1 MRIGTVE
8 IQGRAA
14 LAPMAGWPTR
24 AFRKICVDYG
34 AGYVVG
40 EMVSCKGLCFQDAK
54 SRELLRLDDEERPAA
69 VQLFG
74 DDPDIMARA
83 AVLAMEYRP
92 DVIDIN
98 MAAPPRKS
106 RATTAAAP

>member
-1 MRIGTVE
+1 M
-8 IQGRAA
+8 
-14 LAPMAGWPTR
+14 
-24 AFRKICVDYG
+24 DYG

-54 SRELLRLDDEERPAA
+54 SRELLRLDDEERPAGGAA
-69 VQLFG
+69 VRG
-74 DDPDIMARA
+74 RSGHHGPA